1 MLSKNNLFKVG
12 LTVVIFLILSF
23 GTVINPEQNDIS
35 FVAGIYVGKLIFAG
49 VLVFGGSSL
58 IEKLSS
64 SKLK

>member
-35 FVAGIYVGKLIFAG
+35 FVVGIYVGKLIFAG
-49 VLVFGGSSL
+49 VLVFGGSEL
-58 IEKLSS
+58 LR
-64 SKLK
+64 KLKP